1 LPKSCADR
9 SSLASKHLRFSPN
22 PDALVKVAYCL
33 NERLSLKRLFKKAPR
48 FAEPRTSWLKGSAL
62 VMSVWPLNSRG
73 LRQSRLAFLL
83 KLPVRNS
90 LVLSNPE
97 TVALP
102 RKPPRKHWSQEL
114 LVANP

>member
-22 PDALVKVAYCL
+22 PDALVKVAYYL
-33 NERLSLKRLFKKAPR
+33 NERLSLKRLFEKALR
-48 FAEPRTSWLKGSAL
+48 FAAPRTSWLNGFAP

-73 LRQSRLAFLL
+73 LQQNRLAFLL
-83 KLPVRNS
+83 KQPVRNW

-97 TVALP
+97 IAGLP
-102 RKPPRKHWSQEL
+102 LKLLPKRWSQAL
-114 LVANP
+114 LVVNP

>member
-9 SSLASKHLRFSPN
+9 SSLASKHLRFSLS
-22 PDALVKVAYCL
+22 PDPLVKVAYCL

-48 FAEPRTSWLKGSAL
+48 FAEPRISWLNASAL

-102 RKPPRKHWSQEL
+102 RKPPRKHWSQEQ
-114 LVANP
+114 LVASL